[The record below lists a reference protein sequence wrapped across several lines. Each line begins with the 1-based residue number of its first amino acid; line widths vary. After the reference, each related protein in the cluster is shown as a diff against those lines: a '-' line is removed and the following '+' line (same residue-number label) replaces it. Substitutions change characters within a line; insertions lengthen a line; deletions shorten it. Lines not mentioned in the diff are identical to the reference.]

1 MSENYIVINGKRLEL
16 TPEQLAA
23 LGVENPK
30 ESKRSPFERV
40 DYGEEYYFIDA
51 YGEVECEVDLLS
63 GYDDSIYAA
72 TNYCTDESLMKQ
84 RALHEI
90 LNRRLWRYSMEH
102 EAGKIDWRDPHS
114 NKYYIYTI
122 GSTNNFVVESI
133 KFRYNFGS
141 VYFYTQKTAEAAIEK
156 IVKPFIKEHPEFVW

>member
-1 MSENYIVINGKRLEL
+1 MNDSYLMINGKRVEL

-30 ESKRSPFERV
+30 EPKRSPFERV

-51 YGEVECEVDLLS
+51 YGEVKCEVDLLS
-63 GYDDSIYAA
+63 DYDDSIYAA

-102 EAGKIDWRDPHS
+102 GGDKVSLNEKDFKWAVQYNCESKGFGVHS
-114 NKYYIYTI
+114 ASTLHELGSIY
-122 GSTNNFVVESI
+122 FAERVVA
-133 KFRYNFGS
+133 FD
-141 VYFYTQKTAEAAIEK
+141 AINE
-156 IVKPFIKEHPEFVW
+156 IVKPFMEEHPEFVW